1 MASIPTKQT
10 TATNHKQRKKA
21 QSKHLKN
28 QSHVFPIYFIPLP
41 LSSILLNSQGFSSS
55 SSSSFCN
62 FFNQI
67 QIPCFWVCLC
77 SSMADGGLY
86 TKPKRVPTT
95 QTQNKKKPSKF
106 YSNFLF
112 KAIIITIFLVI
123 ITLFPSEAPEIVSPS
138 IFSRWWE
145 LLHLIFVGIAVSYG
159 LFSRKKVDD
168 DSEGDKFDTAQS
180 YVSKLL
186 QVPSVFDDDVD
197 SPTGSHDNHIHNHS
211 FNNNNNNNSKV
222 QTWSS
227 QYYRN
232 EPKLVVANNSAIVD
246 DNKSGFGEKPLL
258 LPVRSLKSMVS
269 DGNDVDSGV
278 SRVYARSN
286 SKELSNDSRRI
297 SRNDVKMASEE
308 DYGVSRGYAR
318 SNSGVS
324 AKGGND
330 SRRMSRNDSV
340 KSRGSVHS
348 EFGSVNGDDEV
359 SRSLSK
365 TNSNSS
371 SRGISRISR
380 KPSGGDY
387 GGLDDEVVEERKEKV
402 EESVVLPSPIPWRSR
417 SGRMEVNKESIDS
430 SLHSLPASLEESGAA
445 QLLRSE
451 SSLSSRSSS
460 SSSSPKELSPSPTLS
475 SPKRLSPA
483 PSLSSESLAKSV
495 EDYGRK
501 KPVYSSHLPPPP
513 PPPPPPPSHKSQ
525 FVKANSSKLND
536 EKSSR
541 CTEFKRSIWSEP
553 KDIGKANREE
563 PLNRSYTGLE
573 TKPRSGTDSSSVGK
587 SVRTVR
593 AGDMISARNSRG
605 IDAEDRRSVDNDS
618 ELSDVSE
625 KPERKTAGYN
635 PISRGSFTEYPKE
648 TRDFLEQ
655 VLVRSDDDS
664 ESEDDNYVE
673 ERVEPAKVEESP
685 SDNVDEGPDVDKKA
699 DEFIA
704 KFREQIRL
712 QRIESI
718 KRTAGQLKRNSVR

>member
-1 MASIPTKQT
+1 
-10 TATNHKQRKKA
+10 
-21 QSKHLKN
+21 
-28 QSHVFPIYFIPLP
+28 
-41 LSSILLNSQGFSSS
+41 
-55 SSSSFCN
+55 
-62 FFNQI
+62 
-67 QIPCFWVCLC
+67 
-77 SSMADGGLY
+77 MADGGLY

-95 QTQNKKKPSKF
+95 QTQNKKKPK
-106 YSNFLF
+106 
-112 KAIIITIFLVI
+112 
-123 ITLFPSEAPEIVSPS
+123 APEIVSPS
-138 IFSRWWE
+138 FFSRWWE

-168 DSEGDKFDTAQS
+168 DSEGDIDTAQS

-186 QVPSVFDDDVD
+186 QVPSVFDDDAD
-197 SPTGSHDNHIHNHS
+197 SPTG
-211 FNNNNNNNSKV
+211 
-222 QTWSS
+222 
-227 QYYRN
+227 N

-286 SKELSNDSRRI
+286 SKESSNDSRRI
-297 SRNDVKMASEE
+297 SRNDVKLVSEE
-308 DYGVSRGYAR
+308 DSGVSRGYAR

-324 AKGGND
+324 AKSGND

-348 EFGSVNGDDEV
+348 EFGSVNGDGEV
-359 SRSLSK
+359 SRSLSR

-371 SRGISRISR
+371 SSSRGFSRISR

-417 SGRMEVNKESIDS
+417 SGRLEVNKESIDS

-460 SSSSPKELSPSPTLS
+460 SSSSPKKLSPSPTLS
-475 SPKRLSPA
+475 SPKKLSPA

-501 KPVYSSHLPPPP
+501 KPV
-513 PPPPPPPSHKSQ
+513 
-525 FVKANSSKLND
+525 NSSELND

-541 CTEFKRSIWSEP
+541 RKEFKRIWSEP
-553 KDIGKANREE
+553 KDIGGANREE
-563 PLNRSYTGLE
+563 PLNRSYTGFE
-573 TKPRSGTDSSSVGK
+573 TKPRSGSDSSSVGK

-593 AGDMISARNSRG
+593 AGDMISARKSR
-605 IDAEDRRSVDNDS
+605 DVDEENRRSVENDS
-618 ELSDVSE
+618 ESSDMSE
-625 KPERKTAGYN
+625 KSERKTTGYN

-673 ERVEPAKVEESP
+673 ERVETAKVEEPP

-718 KRTAGQLKRNSVR
+718 KRTAGQLKRSSVR

>member
-1 MASIPTKQT
+1 
-10 TATNHKQRKKA
+10 
-21 QSKHLKN
+21 
-28 QSHVFPIYFIPLP
+28 
-41 LSSILLNSQGFSSS
+41 
-55 SSSSFCN
+55 
-62 FFNQI
+62 
-67 QIPCFWVCLC
+67 
-77 SSMADGGLY
+77 MADGGLY

-112 KAIIITIFLVI
+112 KATIISIFLVT

-138 IFSRWWE
+138 FFSRWWE

-168 DSEGDKFDTAQS
+168 DSEGDIDTAQS

-186 QVPSVFDDDVD
+186 QVPSVFDDDAD
-197 SPTGSHDNHIHNHS
+197 SPTGSPDNHIHNHS
-211 FNNNNNNNSKV
+211 LNNNSKV

-286 SKELSNDSRRI
+286 SKESSNDSRRI
-297 SRNDVKMASEE
+297 SRNDVKLVSEE
-308 DYGVSRGYAR
+308 DSGVSRGYAR

-324 AKGGND
+324 AKSGND

-348 EFGSVNGDDEV
+348 EFGSVNGDGEV
-359 SRSLSK
+359 SRSLSR

-371 SRGISRISR
+371 SSSRGFSRISR

-417 SGRMEVNKESIDS
+417 SGRLEVNKESIDS

-460 SSSSPKELSPSPTLS
+460 SSSSPKKLSPSPTLS
-475 SPKRLSPA
+475 SPKKLSPA

-525 FVKANSSKLND
+525 FVKVNSSELND

-541 CTEFKRSIWSEP
+541 RKEFKRIWSEP
-553 KDIGKANREE
+553 KDIGGANREE
-563 PLNRSYTGLE
+563 PLNRSYTGFE
-573 TKPRSGTDSSSVGK
+573 TKPRSGSDSSSVGK

-593 AGDMISARNSRG
+593 AGDMISARKSR
-605 IDAEDRRSVDNDS
+605 DVDEENRRSVENDS
-618 ELSDVSE
+618 ESSDMSE
-625 KPERKTAGYN
+625 KSERKTTGYN

-673 ERVEPAKVEESP
+673 ERVETAKVEEPP

-718 KRTAGQLKRNSVR
+718 KRTAGQLKRSSVR